1 VAVARLAH
9 LVRQHIP
16 GIDTDWLGHGTFK
29 RLLETLHPPGVEISW
44 SHLGGHALD
53 PQRHSADFLNQSAAT
68 AGDQPSRD
76 PRWPQVAPMLQVANL
91 PAMPGYKYRAVL
103 QALSTAL
110 AEGPYALAHTSK
122 RIHELCLDAHVSVSR
137 PDIHALLRALLFN
150 GFDPTTRPP
159 LRRPGGHH
167 LRRGAGRM
175 RREGM
180 TISDADRAA
189 LLGWVVSE
197 QGAP

>member
-1 VAVARLAH
+1 MNL
-9 LVRQHIP
+9 LGMNLLGMNP
-16 GIDTDWLGHGTFK
+16 LGIDRLGLFGMPPDE
-29 RLLETLHPPGVEISW
+29 LVATLNW
-44 SHLGGHALD
+44 
-53 PQRHSADFLNQSAAT
+53 
-68 AGDQPSRD
+68 
-76 PRWPQVAPMLQVANL
+76 
-91 PAMPGYKYRAVL
+91 L

-150 GFDPTTRPP
+150 GFDPTTSPTSFDD
-159 LRRPGGHH
+159 LVATTCGVA
-167 LRRGAGRM
+167 LAACE
-175 RREGM
+175 REGM

-197 QGAP
+197 QEKHDV